1 VRISFYYEDVAALRL
16 DKRRLRNWIRSA
28 IREEG
33 KKTGGLNFIF
43 CSDSVLLSINQEFLK
58 HDYYTD
64 VITFDNVQGDII
76 SGEIFISVE
85 RVRENA
91 GLYEVSFQDELDRI
105 MIHGVLHLLGYQDKF
120 IEHKKRMTE
129 REEYYLGKRQG

>member
-1 VRISFYYEDVAALRL
+1 MRISFYYEDVAALRL

-33 KKTGGLNFIF
+33 KKTGELNLIF
-43 CSDSVLLSINQEFLK
+43 CSDRALLKINQEFLK
-58 HDYYTD
+58 HDDYTD
-64 VITFDNVQGDII
+64 VITFDNVEGDMI
-76 SGEIFISVE
+76 SGEVFISVE

-105 MIHGVLHLLGYQDKF
+105 MIHGVLHLLGYQDKS
-120 IEHKKRMTE
+120 IEHKVVMTE

>member
-1 VRISFYYEDVAALRL
+1 MLRL
-16 DKRRLRNWIRSA
+16 DKQRLRNWIRLA

-33 KKTGGLNFIF
+33 KKTGELNFIF
-43 CSDSVLLSINQEFLK
+43 CSDSVLLRINQEFLK

-105 MIHGVLHLLGYQDKF
+105 MIHGVLHLLGYQDKS
-120 IEHKKRMTE
+120 IEQKKRMTE

>member
-1 VRISFYYEDVAALRL
+1 MRISFYYEDVAALRL

-105 MIHGVLHLLGYQDKF
+105 MIHGVLHLLGYQDKS
-120 IEHKKRMTE
+120 IEQKKRMTE